1 MNIGIDI
8 DGVLMDDDTYR
19 IDTMTKYCYENNL
32 GNLDNPYKYE
42 SKCNWSE
49 EIKEDYRQ
57 KYYFEYVKNMPA
69 KKFAAEIIEKLHNEG
84 NKIVIITGR
93 YKTQEDSKIGQRM
106 RDYTVQWLKNNN
118 IIYDEICYAH
128 CPKTKEIQE
137 KYIDLMIDDSPEIL
151 KEIIKYTKVLC
162 FDNRYNMNLQ
172 YDNMIRV
179 YSWYDIYIKIKE
191 LVKEC

>member
-1 MNIGIDI
+1 MTEMNIDI

-69 KKFAAEIIEKLHNEG
+69 KKFAAEVIEKLHNEG

-93 YKTQEDSKIGQRM
+93 YKTQEDSEIGQRM

-137 KYIDLMIDDSPEIL
+137 KNIDLMIDDSPEIL

-191 LVKEC
+191 LVK

>member
-8 DGVLMDDDTYR
+8 DGVLIDDDTYR
-19 IDTMTKYCYENNL
+19 LDTMTKYCYENNL
-32 GNLDNPYKYE
+32 GNLDNPNKYE
-42 SKCNWSE
+42 SKCKWSE

-69 KKFAAEIIEKLHNEG
+69 RKYAAEVIEKLHNEG

-93 YKTQEDSKIGQRM
+93 YKTQENSEIGQRM
-106 RDYTVQWLKNNN
+106 RDYTVQWLKDNN
-118 IIYDEICYAH
+118 IIYDEICYVH

-137 KYIDLMIDDSPEIL
+137 KNIDVMIDDSPEIL
-151 KEIIKYTKVLC
+151 KEIVKYTKVLC

-179 YSWYDIYIKIKE
+179 FSWYDIYSKINKE
-191 LVKEC
+191 I

>member
-8 DGVLMDDDTYR
+8 DGVLTDDDTYR

-32 GNLDNPYKYE
+32 GTLDNPYKYE
-42 SKCNWSE
+42 SKCKWSE

-57 KYYFEYVKNMPA
+57 KYYFDYVKNMPA
-69 KKFAAEIIEKLHNEG
+69 RKFAAEVIEKLHNEG

-93 YKTQEDSKIGQRM
+93 YKTQEDSKMGQRM
-106 RDYTVQWLKNNN
+106 RNYTIQWLKNNN

-128 CPKTKEIQE
+128 YPKTTEIQE
-137 KYIDLMIDDSPEIL
+137 KNIDVMIDDSPKIL
-151 KEIIKYTKVLC
+151 KEIVKYTKVLC
-162 FDNRYNMNLQ
+162 FDNRYNTNLQ

-179 YSWYDIYIKIKE
+179 FSWYDVYREISS
-191 LVKEC
+191 VKKN